1 MARKM
6 YLNVNLK
13 LIVEADEELS
23 IDNVMDTLNFFVEE
37 ENENVSVIDSQIENF
52 NLTDS
57 K

>member
-13 LIVEADEELS
+13 LIVEADEGLS
-23 IDNVMDTLNFFVEE
+23 IDDVMDKLNFFVDE